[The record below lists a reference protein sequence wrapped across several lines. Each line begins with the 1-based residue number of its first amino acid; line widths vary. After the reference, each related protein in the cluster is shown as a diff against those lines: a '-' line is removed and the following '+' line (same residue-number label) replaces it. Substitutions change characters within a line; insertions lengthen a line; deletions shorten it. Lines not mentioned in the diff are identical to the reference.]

1 MAPKE
6 RATRTAKTPTPNVL
20 VEDFGQIGQ
29 KQAAAMIDMQKALI
43 STFEKMNREWF
54 AGAQGLARSATPNLV
69 PDQPPEAAQR
79 PAAALIGVQKELV
92 DSFESLNREWAAR
105 VKAEMDLAAEYAA
118 RFAAARS
125 VPDAVAVCQ
134 QWNAKR
140 MEMAFDDGRRLVAD
154 SQKLMAASARYLS
167 SGWTGGRT

>member
-1 MAPKE
+1 MAAKE
-6 RATRTAKTPTPNVL
+6 RTTAPAKSPAPNL
-20 VEDFGQIGQ
+20 GVEDFAQIGQ

-54 AGAQGLARSATPNLV
+54 AGAQGLARSATPDLV
-69 PDQPPEAAQR
+69 PDHPSEAAQR
-79 PAAALIGVQKELV
+79 PAAALIDVQKELV
-92 DSFESLNREWAAR
+92 GNFESLNREWAAR
-105 VKAEMDLAAEYAA
+105 VKAEMDLAAAYAA

-125 VPDAVAVCQ
+125 IPDVVTVCQ
-134 QWNAKR
+134 EWNAKR

-167 SGWTGGRT
+167 GGWTSSSM

>member
-1 MAPKE
+1 MAAKE
-6 RATRTAKTPTPNVL
+6 RATAPAKSPAPNL
-20 VEDFGQIGQ
+20 GIEDFAQIGQ

-54 AGAQGLARSATPNLV
+54 AGAQGLTRSATPDLV
-69 PDQPPEAAQR
+69 PDHPSEAARR
-79 PAAALIGVQKELV
+79 PAALIDVQKELV
-92 DSFESLNREWAAR
+92 GSFESLNREWAAR
-105 VKAEMDLAAEYAA
+105 VKAEMDLAAAYAA

-125 VPDAVAVCQ
+125 IPDAVAVCQ
-134 QWNAKR
+134 EWNAKR

-167 SGWTGGRT
+167 GGWTSSSM

>member
-6 RATRTAKTPTPNVL
+6 RATPTAKTPTPNVL

-54 AGAQGLARSATPNLV
+54 AGAQGLTRSATPLV
-69 PDQPPEAAQR
+69 PDQPSEAARR
-79 PAAALIGVQKELV
+79 PAAALLDVQKELV

-105 VKAEMDLAAEYAA
+105 VKAEMDLAAAYAA

-125 VPDAVAVCQ
+125 IPDAVAVCQ
-134 QWNAKR
+134 EWNAKR